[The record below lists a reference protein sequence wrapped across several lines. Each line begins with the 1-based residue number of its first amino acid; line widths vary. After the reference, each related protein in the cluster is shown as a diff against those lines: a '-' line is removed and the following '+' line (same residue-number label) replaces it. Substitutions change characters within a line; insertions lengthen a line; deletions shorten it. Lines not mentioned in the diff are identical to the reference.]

1 MLESLDRPLFIV
13 IDDLDECDKESR
25 NNLLKLIKTLSQKNP
40 RLKTILSSRPKEE
53 ILEQLD
59 ETTRIDLVSDAKRDG
74 VIVEYT
80 VERRLLYLSK
90 NVKALVIE
98 KLSRLAQGSAIW
110 TKMIIE
116 LIEVREIKALGLMRL
131 FLEEMPLPRQLSKLY
146 DTLLS
151 RCTSNDSK
159 NQKLARTALKLLAI
173 TRRPLSI
180 LELAWAIA
188 LTATRQDVTIVIALA
203 KLIDHQRVLGFIH
216 SFITRIDCS
225 DVMKRQV
232 RLVHQSM
239 KK

>member
-25 NNLLKLIKTLSQKNP
+25 NNLLKLIKTSSQKNP

-59 ETTRIDLVSDAKRDG
+59 ETTRIDLVSDAKRDD

-116 LIEVREIKALGLMRL
+116 LIEVCEIKALGPMRL
-131 FLEEMPLPRQLSKLY
+131 FLEEMPLPWQLSKLY

-159 NQKLARTALKLLAI
+159 NQKLARTVLKLLAI

-180 LELAWAIA
+180 LELA
-188 LTATRQDVTIVIALA
+188 
-203 KLIDHQRVLGFIH
+203 
-216 SFITRIDCS
+216 
-225 DVMKRQV
+225 
-232 RLVHQSM
+232 
-239 KK
+239 